1 MLHSGD
7 SVTVVHVL
15 NTDAMMTNAKSE
27 MLPLVGNSAIQSYY
41 KDCCL
46 RAEFA
51 HDGISFQFRSLRYNR
66 SISDTILEYTEANLT
81 DLIIMGS
88 VELTDPKNSLYLGS
102 VSAAVSKRTLAHV
115 LVAKNFA

>member
-1 MLHSGD
+1 
-7 SVTVVHVL
+7 
-15 NTDAMMTNAKSE
+15 MTNAKSE

-46 RAEFA
+46 RAEFV

-66 SISDTILEYTEANLT
+66 SISDTILEYIEANLT